1 MLEAFFVRH
10 LHKKL
15 NIILIYWSEI
25 NLLPQER
32 YKNRVYNLTV
42 ATRVCS
48 TIDNR
53 KVERLSCN
61 WHQKTVIYLYSNW
74 HTVQASTCQNFITI
88 ATIILPATIILIFY
102 LPPHSFL
109 NYQFLNIHFIS
120 HFFSLL
126 FPTISNFSMFFFG
139 PSSSWFCSIFRFF
152 FFVHH
157 LIKWS
162 FNVRKVVLKCCF
174 FLWWFVE
181 W

>member
-1 MLEAFFVRH
+1 M
-10 LHKKL
+10 
-15 NIILIYWSEI
+15 
-25 NLLPQER
+25 
-32 YKNRVYNLTV
+32 
-42 ATRVCS
+42 
-48 TIDNR
+48 
-53 KVERLSCN
+53 
-61 WHQKTVIYLYSNW
+61 IYLYSNW

-126 FPTISNFSMFFFG
+126 FPTISNFSMFFLAPALLDFALY
-139 PSSSWFCSIFRFF
+139 SVIF

-174 FLWWFVE
+174 FSMVVCWMVKKKSGIKSFSIHKVVKHGKWIELKDFIYLCC
-181 W
+181 